1 MSFINEHLLTKT
13 LYIRTDIINKDIDNI
28 IRNELNQKMG
38 NICND
43 EGFVIAGSISLIKRS
58 IGEIITNNNKSMV
71 KYITTFKCK
80 VISPCEGD
88 ELECYVHNIN
98 KLGVISYIRLGLKD
112 IEKFED
118 SPIISITP
126 NEYFEDSSLNI
137 NDIHIGQVIKIKV
150 IGVRS
155 KYNSDKIQIVSK
167 PLS

>member
-1 MSFINEHLLTKT
+1 MQFINEQLITKT
-13 LYIRTDIINKDIDNI
+13 LYINCDIINKDIDNI
-28 IRNELNQKMG
+28 IRNELNNKME

-43 EGFVIAGSISLIKRS
+43 EGFIIKGSISLIKRS
-58 IGEIITNNNKSMV
+58 IGEIITNNNKSSV

-88 ELECYVHNIN
+88 ELESYVHNIN
-98 KLGVISYIRLGLKD
+98 KLGVISYIRLGIKD
-112 IEKFED
+112 VEKFED

-137 NDIHIGQVIKIKV
+137 DDIHIGQLIKIKV
-150 IGVRS
+150 IGTRS

-167 PLS
+167 PIS